1 VPPAENE
8 AAPAADA
15 GAGSGDTVT
24 FGDMEGID
32 LTQAGTSVGEAQAY
46 FEGLEA
52 SQQDDVRERCAEADA
67 GAAGQ
72 ADAAAGT
79 GATFCANLKT
89 AGLLEEA
96 Q

>member
-15 GAGSGDTVT
+15 GSSDTET

-32 LTQAGTSVGEAQAY
+32 LTQAGTSVDEAQAY
-46 FEGLEA
+46 FEGLNA

-79 GATFCANLKT
+79 GAKFCANLKT

>member
-15 GAGSGDTVT
+15 GSSDTET

-32 LTQAGTSVGEAQAY
+32 LTQAGTSVDEAQAY
-46 FEGLEA
+46 FEGLNA